1 MLFGGGEEGEEV
13 GGDGG
18 FEVEGGAGAG
28 LVEGEA
34 EGVEAEAACA
44 VDVAVVFVVAHD
56 GVVQHL
62 HVHAD
67 LVFAAGVQ
75 MEFEQGELVVLL
87 EQSPVG

>member
-18 FEVEGGAGAG
+18 FEVGGGAGAG

-34 EGVEAEAACA
+34 EGVEAETACA
-44 VDVAVVFVVAHD
+44 VDVAAVFVVAHD

-75 MEFEQGELVVLL
+75 VEFEQCELVVLL

>member
-1 MLFGGGEEGEEV
+1 MFLEEGEEV

-18 FEVEGGAGAG
+18 FEVEWGTGAG

-34 EGVEAEAACA
+34 EGVEAEAARA
-44 VDVAVVFVVAHD
+44 VDVAAVFVVAHD

-62 HVHAD
+62 HVNAD

>member
-1 MLFGGGEEGEEV
+1 M
-13 GGDGG
+13 
-18 FEVEGGAGAG
+18 EGGTGAG

-34 EGVEAEAACA
+34 EGVEAEAARA
-44 VDVAVVFVVAHD
+44 VDVAAVFVVAHD

-62 HVHAD
+62 HVNAD

>member
-34 EGVEAEAACA
+34 EGVEAETARA
-44 VDVAVVFVVAHD
+44 VDVAAVFVVAHD
-56 GVVQHL
+56 GVMQHL
-62 HVHAD
+62 HVNAD

-75 MEFEQGELVVLL
+75 MEFEQGELIVLL

>member
-1 MLFGGGEEGEEV
+1 M
-13 GGDGG
+13 
-18 FEVEGGAGAG
+18 EGGAGAG

-34 EGVEAEAACA
+34 EGVEAEAARA
-44 VDVAVVFVVAHD
+44 VDVAAVFVVAHD

-62 HVHAD
+62 HVNAD

>member
-1 MLFGGGEEGEEV
+1 MLFWGGEEGEEG

-18 FEVEGGAGAG
+18 FEVEGGTGAG

-44 VDVAVVFVVAHD
+44 VDVAAVFVVAHD

-62 HVHAD
+62 HVNAD

-75 MEFEQGELVVLL
+75 MEFEQGELIVLL

>member
-1 MLFGGGEEGEEV
+1 MLFWGGEEGEDV

-18 FEVEGGAGAG
+18 FEVEGGTGAG

-34 EGVEAEAACA
+34 EGVEAETARA
-44 VDVAVVFVVAHD
+44 VDVAAVFVVAHD

-62 HVHAD
+62 HVNAD

-75 MEFEQGELVVLL
+75 VEFEQGELVVLL

>member
-1 MLFGGGEEGEEV
+1 MLFWGGEEGEEV

-18 FEVEGGAGAG
+18 FEVEGGTGAG

-44 VDVAVVFVVAHD
+44 VDVAAVFVVAHD

-62 HVHAD
+62 HVNAD